1 MGENIPG
8 GDFLGISGWESSWGD
23 FPGGVWWVEMFRVGI
38 FLELT
43 LSMGLITKV
52 TIIISYTDK
61 FRNMEAF
68 NKLCLNRSNRPELLS
83 ENAALKYFKKVL
95 EVVTVWWVV
104 NL

>member
-8 GDFLGISGWESSWGD
+8 GDFLGGNLCGGI
-23 FPGGVWWVEMFRVGI
+23 FQGGVWWVEMFRVGI
-38 FLELT
+38 FLELI

-61 FRNMEAF
+61 FRNMKAF
-68 NKLCLNRSNRPELLS
+68 NKLCLNRSNRPELLL
-83 ENAALKYFKKVL
+83 EKAALKYFKKVL